1 VKDQA
6 EQHSVACSC
15 VERHRRGSRKANV
28 AIGRS
33 ILVIVWHLLSDPYAR
48 YADLGPDFY
57 AGRIDPDRRRREHVR
72 QLEALGYTVILERA
86 A

>member
-1 VKDQA
+1 
-6 EQHSVACSC
+6 
-15 VERHRRGSRKANV
+15 
-28 AIGRS
+28 
-33 ILVIVWHLLSDPYAR
+33 VIVWHLLSNSEAR

-57 AGRIDPDRRRREHVR
+57 ARRTDPDRRRREHVR